1 MNPFFYFIL
10 FFVMTTKKNGE
21 KVNRSIFKPKGAY
34 VIKMIYIILLYVFYL
49 FGGLF
54 NEKLTKTEY
63 KYIDE
68 NNNINILRFKYPAI
82 SLCFPSILSFCI
94 SYFMLNKRKNQYF
107 DPKMESPISFHDKSI
122 IGILYLISSFSSQ
135 TALIYLDFI
144 VKTIG
149 KSCKSASIM
158 FIYFLNTFPFCNKLL
173 KKLLN
178 NNKFSG
184 DKSTKILKKDV
195 LKVLMT
201 TTSVILFNL
210 SSDSEN
216 NSKNSEQSSSY
227 FGISILAMSLFID
240 GLLSL
245 KESMIKTNIM
255 NEKKYDGYENMLC
268 WEYMNIFSFF
278 TFSFSFCQIIFNLFF
293 SDYVNIF
300 KIIFSN
306 SNLLKDL
313 ICYAVFDVLGQSIL
327 YIFLGKYG
335 PLALSM
341 VTSVRKILSISISI
355 LYFGKS
361 ISFSQSISLFLAT
374 SIIFWEIYENGN
386 RSKKIR

>member
-1 MNPFFYFIL
+1 
-10 FFVMTTKKNGE
+10 MTTKKNGE
-21 KVNRSIFKPKGAY
+21 KVNRYTEEKKHTSIT
-34 VIKMIYIILLYVFYL
+34 KMIYIILLYVIYL

-63 KYIDE
+63 EYLDE
-68 NNNINILRFKYPAI
+68 NNNINILKFKYPSI
-82 SLCFPSILSFCI
+82 SLCFPSILSFGI
-94 SYFMLNKRKNQYF
+94 SYFMLNKMK
-107 DPKMESPISFHDKSI
+107 KVESPISFHDKSI
-122 IGILYLISSFSSQ
+122 IGILYIISSFSSQ

-158 FIYFLNTFPFCNKLL
+158 FIYFLNTIPFCNKLL

-178 NNKFSG
+178 NNKLSG
-184 DKSTKILKKDV
+184 DKNTPILLKDII
-195 LKVLMT
+195 KVLMT

-210 SSDSEN
+210 SSDSKKTQKKNEN
-216 NSKNSEQSSSY
+216 GSSY
-227 FGISILAMSLFID
+227 FGISILVLSLFVD

-245 KESMIKTNIM
+245 KESMIKNNIL
-255 NEKKYDGYENMLC
+255 NEKKYEGYDNMLS

-293 SDYVNIF
+293 GDYLNIF
-300 KIIFSN
+300 KVIFTN
-306 SNLLKDL
+306 STLFKDL
-313 ICYAVFDVLGQSIL
+313 ILYAVFDVLGQSVL

-386 RSKKIR
+386 KYKVKSKKN

>member
-1 MNPFFYFIL
+1 
-10 FFVMTTKKNGE
+10 MTTKKNGE
-21 KVNRSIFKPKGAY
+21 KVNRYKEEKKHTSIT
-34 VIKMIYIILLYVFYL
+34 KMIYIILLYVFYL

-63 KYIDE
+63 EYLDE
-68 NNNINILRFKYPAI
+68 NNNIQILKFKYPAI
-82 SLCFPSILSFCI
+82 SLCFPSILSFAI
-94 SYFMLNKRKNQYF
+94 SYFMLNKMK
-107 DPKMESPISFHDKSI
+107 KTESPISFHDKSI
-122 IGILYLISSFSSQ
+122 IGILYIISSFSSQ

-158 FIYFLNTFPFCNKLL
+158 FIYFLNTIPFCNKLL
-173 KKLLN
+173 KRLLN
-178 NNKFSG
+178 NNKLSG
-184 DKSTKILKKDV
+184 DKNAPILLKDII
-195 LKVLMT
+195 KVLMT

-210 SSDSEN
+210 SSDSKKTQTKNEN
-216 NSKNSEQSSSY
+216 GSSY
-227 FGISILAMSLFID
+227 FGISILILSLFVD

-245 KESMIKTNIM
+245 KESMIKNNILS
-255 NEKKYDGYENMLC
+255 EKKYEGYDNMLS

-293 SDYVNIF
+293 GNYAHIF
-300 KIIFSN
+300 KIIFTN
-306 SNLLKDL
+306 SILLKDL
-313 ICYAVFDVLGQSIL
+313 ILYAVFDVLGQSVL

-386 RSKKIR
+386 KYKIKSKKN

>member
-1 MNPFFYFIL
+1 
-10 FFVMTTKKNGE
+10 MTTKKNGE
-21 KVNRSIFKPKGAY
+21 KVNRYMEEKKYTSIT
-34 VIKMIYIILLYVFYL
+34 KMIYIILLYVFYL

-63 KYIDE
+63 EYLDE
-68 NNNINILRFKYPAI
+68 NNNIQILKFKYPAI
-82 SLCFPSILSFCI
+82 SLCFPSILSFAI
-94 SYFMLNKRKNQYF
+94 SYFMLNKMK
-107 DPKMESPISFHDKSI
+107 KTESPISFHDKSI
-122 IGILYLISSFSSQ
+122 IGILYIISSFSSQ

-158 FIYFLNTFPFCNKLL
+158 FIYFLNTIPFCNKLL
-173 KKLLN
+173 KRLLN
-178 NNKFSG
+178 NNKLSG
-184 DKSTKILKKDV
+184 DKNAPILLKDII
-195 LKVLMT
+195 KVLMT

-210 SSDSEN
+210 SSDSKKTQTKNEN
-216 NSKNSEQSSSY
+216 GSSY
-227 FGISILAMSLFID
+227 FGISILILSLFVD

-245 KESMIKTNIM
+245 KESMIKNNILS
-255 NEKKYDGYENMLC
+255 EKKYEGYDNMLS

-278 TFSFSFCQIIFNLFF
+278 TFSFSFCQIIFNIFF
-293 SDYVNIF
+293 GNYAHIF
-300 KIIFSN
+300 KIIFTN
-306 SNLLKDL
+306 SILLKDL
-313 ICYAVFDVLGQSIL
+313 ILYAVFDVLGQSVL

-386 RSKKIR
+386 KYKIKSKKN

>member
-1 MNPFFYFIL
+1 
-10 FFVMTTKKNGE
+10 MTTKKNGE
-21 KVNRSIFKPKGAY
+21 KVNRYKEEKKHTSIT
-34 VIKMIYIILLYVFYL
+34 KMIYIILLYVFYL

-63 KYIDE
+63 EYLDE
-68 NNNINILRFKYPAI
+68 NNNIQILKFKYPSI
-82 SLCFPSILSFCI
+82 SLCFPSILSFTI
-94 SYFMLNKRKNQYF
+94 SYFMLNKK
-107 DPKMESPISFHDKSI
+107 KKTESPISFHDKSI
-122 IGILYLISSFSSQ
+122 IGILYIISSFSSQ

-158 FIYFLNTFPFCNKLL
+158 FIYFLNTIPFCNKLL
-173 KKLLN
+173 KRLLN
-178 NNKFSG
+178 NNKLSG
-184 DKSTKILKKDV
+184 DKNAPILLKDII
-195 LKVLMT
+195 KVLMT

-210 SSDSEN
+210 SSDSKKTQTKNEN
-216 NSKNSEQSSSY
+216 GSSY
-227 FGISILAMSLFID
+227 FGISILILSLFVD

-245 KESMIKTNIM
+245 KESMIKNNILS
-255 NEKKYDGYENMLC
+255 EKKYEGYDNMLS

-278 TFSFSFCQIIFNLFF
+278 TFSFSFCQIIFNIFF
-293 SDYVNIF
+293 GNYAHIF
-300 KIIFSN
+300 KIIFTN
-306 SNLLKDL
+306 SILLKDL
-313 ICYAVFDVLGQSIL
+313 ILYAVFDVLGQSVL

-386 RSKKIR
+386 KYKIKSKKN

>member
-1 MNPFFYFIL
+1 
-10 FFVMTTKKNGE
+10 MTTKKNGE
-21 KVNRSIFKPKGAY
+21 KVNRYKEEKKHTSIT
-34 VIKMIYIILLYVFYL
+34 KMIYIILLYVFYL

-63 KYIDE
+63 EYLDE
-68 NNNINILRFKYPAI
+68 NNNINILKFKYPSI
-82 SLCFPSILSFCI
+82 SLCFPSILSFAI
-94 SYFMLNKRKNQYF
+94 SYFMLNKKKNT
-107 DPKMESPISFHDKSI
+107 ESPISFHDKSI
-122 IGILYLISSFSSQ
+122 IGILYIISSFSSQ

-158 FIYFLNTFPFCNKLL
+158 FIYFLNTIPFCNKLL
-173 KKLLN
+173 KRLLN
-178 NNKFSG
+178 NNKLSG
-184 DKSTKILKKDV
+184 DKNAPILLKDII
-195 LKVLMT
+195 KVLMT

-210 SSDSEN
+210 SSDSKKTQTKNEN
-216 NSKNSEQSSSY
+216 GSSY
-227 FGISILAMSLFID
+227 FGISILILSLFVD

-245 KESMIKTNIM
+245 KESMIKNNILS
-255 NEKKYDGYENMLC
+255 EKKYEGYDNMLS

-293 SDYVNIF
+293 GDYRHIF
-300 KIIFSN
+300 SIIFTN

-313 ICYAVFDVLGQSIL
+313 ILYAVFDVLGQSVL

-361 ISFSQSISLFLAT
+361 ISFSQSISLLLAT

-386 RSKKIR
+386 KYKIKSKKN

>member
-1 MNPFFYFIL
+1 
-10 FFVMTTKKNGE
+10 MTTKKNGE
-21 KVNRSIFKPKGAY
+21 KVNRYMEEKKHTSIT
-34 VIKMIYIILLYVFYL
+34 KMIYIILLYVFYL

-63 KYIDE
+63 EYLDE
-68 NNNINILRFKYPAI
+68 NNNIQILKFKYPSI
-82 SLCFPSILSFCI
+82 SLCFPSILSFAI
-94 SYFMLNKRKNQYF
+94 SYFMLNKMK
-107 DPKMESPISFHDKSI
+107 KTESPISFHDKSI
-122 IGILYLISSFSSQ
+122 IGILYIISSFSSQ

-158 FIYFLNTFPFCNKLL
+158 FIYFLNTIPFCNKLL
-173 KKLLN
+173 KRLLN
-178 NNKFSG
+178 NNKLSG
-184 DKSTKILKKDV
+184 DKNTPILLKDII
-195 LKVLMT
+195 KVLMT

-210 SSDSEN
+210 SSDSKKTQTKNEN
-216 NSKNSEQSSSY
+216 GSSY
-227 FGISILAMSLFID
+227 FGISILILSLFVD

-245 KESMIKTNIM
+245 KESMIKNNILS
-255 NEKKYDGYENMLC
+255 EKKYEGYDNMLS

-278 TFSFSFCQIIFNLFF
+278 TFSFSFCQIIFNIFF
-293 SDYVNIF
+293 GNYAHIF
-300 KIIFSN
+300 KIIFTN
-306 SNLLKDL
+306 SILLKDL
-313 ICYAVFDVLGQSIL
+313 ILYAVFDVLGQSVL

-386 RSKKIR
+386 KYKIKSKKN

>member
-1 MNPFFYFIL
+1 
-10 FFVMTTKKNGE
+10 
-21 KVNRSIFKPKGAY
+21 
-34 VIKMIYIILLYVFYL
+34 
-49 FGGLF
+49 
-54 NEKLTKTEY
+54 
-63 KYIDE
+63 
-68 NNNINILRFKYPAI
+68 
-82 SLCFPSILSFCI
+82 
-94 SYFMLNKRKNQYF
+94 
-107 DPKMESPISFHDKSI
+107 
-122 IGILYLISSFSSQ
+122 
-135 TALIYLDFI
+135 
-144 VKTIG
+144 
-149 KSCKSASIM
+149 
-158 FIYFLNTFPFCNKLL
+158 
-173 KKLLN
+173 
-178 NNKFSG
+178 
-184 DKSTKILKKDV
+184 
-195 LKVLMT
+195 
-201 TTSVILFNL
+201 
-210 SSDSEN
+210 
-216 NSKNSEQSSSY
+216 
-227 FGISILAMSLFID
+227 
-240 GLLSL
+240 
-245 KESMIKTNIM
+245 MIKTNIM
-255 NEKKYDGYENMLC
+255 NEKKYEGYENMLC

>member
-1 MNPFFYFIL
+1 
-10 FFVMTTKKNGE
+10 MTTKKNGE
-21 KVNRSIFKPKGAY
+21 KVNRYKEEKKHTSIT
-34 VIKMIYIILLYVFYL
+34 KMIYIILLYVFYL

-63 KYIDE
+63 EYLDE
-68 NNNINILRFKYPAI
+68 NNNIQILKFKYPAI
-82 SLCFPSILSFCI
+82 SLCFPSILSFAI
-94 SYFMLNKRKNQYF
+94 SYFMLNKMK
-107 DPKMESPISFHDKSI
+107 KTESPISFHDKSI
-122 IGILYLISSFSSQ
+122 IGILYIISSFSSQ

-158 FIYFLNTFPFCNKLL
+158 FIYFLNTIPFCNKLL
-173 KKLLN
+173 KRLLN
-178 NNKFSG
+178 NNKLSG
-184 DKSTKILKKDV
+184 DKNTPILLKDII
-195 LKVLMT
+195 KVLMT

-210 SSDSEN
+210 SSDSKKTQTKNEN
-216 NSKNSEQSSSY
+216 GSSY
-227 FGISILAMSLFID
+227 FGISILILSLFVD

-245 KESMIKTNIM
+245 KESMIKNNILS
-255 NEKKYDGYENMLC
+255 EKKYEGYDNMLS

-293 SDYVNIF
+293 GNYAHIF
-300 KIIFSN
+300 KIIFTN
-306 SNLLKDL
+306 SILLKDL
-313 ICYAVFDVLGQSIL
+313 ILYAVFDVLGQSVL

-386 RSKKIR
+386 KYKIKSKKN

>member
-1 MNPFFYFIL
+1 
-10 FFVMTTKKNGE
+10 MTTKKNGE
-21 KVNRSIFKPKGAY
+21 KVNRYKEEKKHTSIT
-34 VIKMIYIILLYVFYL
+34 KMIYIILLYVFYL

-63 KYIDE
+63 EYLDE
-68 NNNINILRFKYPAI
+68 NNNIQILKFKYPSI
-82 SLCFPSILSFCI
+82 SLCFPSILSFAI
-94 SYFMLNKRKNQYF
+94 SYFMLNKMK
-107 DPKMESPISFHDKSI
+107 KTESPISFHDKSI
-122 IGILYLISSFSSQ
+122 IGILYIISSFSSQ

-158 FIYFLNTFPFCNKLL
+158 FIYFLNTIPFCNKLL
-173 KKLLN
+173 KRLLN
-178 NNKFSG
+178 NNKLSG
-184 DKSTKILKKDV
+184 DKNAPILLKDII
-195 LKVLMT
+195 KVLMT

-210 SSDSEN
+210 SSDSKKTQTKNEN
-216 NSKNSEQSSSY
+216 GSSY
-227 FGISILAMSLFID
+227 FGISILILSLFVD

-245 KESMIKTNIM
+245 KESMIKNNILS
-255 NEKKYDGYENMLC
+255 EKKYEGYDNMLS

-293 SDYVNIF
+293 GNYAHIF
-300 KIIFSN
+300 KIIFTN
-306 SNLLKDL
+306 SILLKDL
-313 ICYAVFDVLGQSIL
+313 ILYAVFDVLGQSVL

-341 VTSVRKILSISISI
+341 VTSVRKIFSISIS
-355 LYFGKS
+355 
-361 ISFSQSISLFLAT
+361 T

-386 RSKKIR
+386 KYKIKSKKN

>member
-1 MNPFFYFIL
+1 
-10 FFVMTTKKNGE
+10 MTTKKNGE
-21 KVNRSIFKPKGAY
+21 KVNRYKEEKKHTSIT
-34 VIKMIYIILLYVFYL
+34 KMIYIILLYVFYL

-63 KYIDE
+63 EYLDE
-68 NNNINILRFKYPAI
+68 NNNILILKFKYPAI
-82 SLCFPSILSFCI
+82 SLCFPSILSFAI
-94 SYFMLNKRKNQYF
+94 SYFMLNKMK
-107 DPKMESPISFHDKSI
+107 KTESPISFHDKSI
-122 IGILYLISSFSSQ
+122 IGILYIISSFSSQ

-158 FIYFLNTFPFCNKLL
+158 FIYFLNTIPFCNKLL
-173 KKLLN
+173 KRLLN
-178 NNKFSG
+178 NNKLSG
-184 DKSTKILKKDV
+184 DKNTPILLKDII
-195 LKVLMT
+195 KVLMT

-210 SSDSEN
+210 SSDSKKTQTKNEN
-216 NSKNSEQSSSY
+216 GSSY
-227 FGISILAMSLFID
+227 FGISILILSLFVD

-245 KESMIKTNIM
+245 KESMIKNNILS
-255 NEKKYDGYENMLC
+255 EKKYEGYDNMLS

-278 TFSFSFCQIIFNLFF
+278 TFSFSFCQIIFNIFF
-293 SDYVNIF
+293 GNYAHIF
-300 KIIFSN
+300 KIIFTN
-306 SNLLKDL
+306 SILLKDL
-313 ICYAVFDVLGQSIL
+313 ILYAVFDVLGQSVL

-386 RSKKIR
+386 KYKIKSKKN

>member
-1 MNPFFYFIL
+1 
-10 FFVMTTKKNGE
+10 MTTKKNGE
-21 KVNRSIFKPKGAY
+21 KVNRYKEEKKHTSIT
-34 VIKMIYIILLYVFYL
+34 KMIYIILLYVFYL

-63 KYIDE
+63 EYLDE
-68 NNNINILRFKYPAI
+68 NNNILILKFKYPAI
-82 SLCFPSILSFCI
+82 SLCFPSILSFAI
-94 SYFMLNKRKNQYF
+94 SYFMLNKMK
-107 DPKMESPISFHDKSI
+107 KTESPISFHDKSI
-122 IGILYLISSFSSQ
+122 IGILYIISSFSSQ

-158 FIYFLNTFPFCNKLL
+158 FIYFLNTIPFCNKLL
-173 KKLLN
+173 KRLLN
-178 NNKFSG
+178 NNKLSG
-184 DKSTKILKKDV
+184 DKNTPILLKDII
-195 LKVLMT
+195 KVLMT

-210 SSDSEN
+210 SSDSKKTQTKNEN
-216 NSKNSEQSSSY
+216 GSSY
-227 FGISILAMSLFID
+227 FGISILILSLFVD

-245 KESMIKTNIM
+245 KESMIKNNILS
-255 NEKKYDGYENMLC
+255 EKKYEGYDNMLS

-293 SDYVNIF
+293 GNYAHIF
-300 KIIFSN
+300 KIIFTN
-306 SNLLKDL
+306 SILLKDL
-313 ICYAVFDVLGQSIL
+313 ILYAVFDVLGQSVL

-386 RSKKIR
+386 KYKIKSKKN

>member
-1 MNPFFYFIL
+1 
-10 FFVMTTKKNGE
+10 MTTKKNGE
-21 KVNRSIFKPKGAY
+21 KVNRYKEEKKHTSIT
-34 VIKMIYIILLYVFYL
+34 KMIYIILLYVFYL

-63 KYIDE
+63 EYLDE
-68 NNNINILRFKYPAI
+68 NNNIQILKFKYPAI
-82 SLCFPSILSFCI
+82 SLCFPSILSFAI
-94 SYFMLNKRKNQYF
+94 SYFMLNKMK
-107 DPKMESPISFHDKSI
+107 KTESPISFHDKSI
-122 IGILYLISSFSSQ
+122 IGILYIISSFSSQ

-158 FIYFLNTFPFCNKLL
+158 FIYFLNTIPFCNKLL
-173 KKLLN
+173 KRLLN
-178 NNKFSG
+178 NNKLSG
-184 DKSTKILKKDV
+184 DKNAPILLKDII
-195 LKVLMT
+195 KVLMT

-210 SSDSEN
+210 SSDSKKTQTKNEN
-216 NSKNSEQSSSY
+216 GSSY
-227 FGISILAMSLFID
+227 FGISILILSLFVD

-245 KESMIKTNIM
+245 KESMIKNNIL
-255 NEKKYDGYENMLC
+255 NEKKYEGYDNMLS

-293 SDYVNIF
+293 GNYAHIF
-300 KIIFSN
+300 KIIFTN
-306 SNLLKDL
+306 SILLKDL
-313 ICYAVFDVLGQSIL
+313 ILYAVFDVLGQSVL

-386 RSKKIR
+386 KYKIKSKKN

>member
-1 MNPFFYFIL
+1 
-10 FFVMTTKKNGE
+10 MTTKKNGE
-21 KVNRSIFKPKGAY
+21 KVNRYKEEKKHTSIT
-34 VIKMIYIILLYVFYL
+34 KMIYIILLYVFYL

-63 KYIDE
+63 EYLDE
-68 NNNINILRFKYPAI
+68 NNNIQILKFKYPSI
-82 SLCFPSILSFCI
+82 SLCFPSILSFAI
-94 SYFMLNKRKNQYF
+94 SYFMLNKMK
-107 DPKMESPISFHDKSI
+107 KTESPISFHDKSI
-122 IGILYLISSFSSQ
+122 IGILYIISSFSSQ

-158 FIYFLNTFPFCNKLL
+158 FIYFLNTIPFCNKLL
-173 KKLLN
+173 KRLLN
-178 NNKFSG
+178 NNKLSG
-184 DKSTKILKKDV
+184 DKNTPILLKDII
-195 LKVLMT
+195 KVLMT

-210 SSDSEN
+210 SSDSKKTQTKNEN
-216 NSKNSEQSSSY
+216 GSSY
-227 FGISILAMSLFID
+227 FGISILILSLFVD

-245 KESMIKTNIM
+245 KESMIKNNILS
-255 NEKKYDGYENMLC
+255 EKKYEGYDNMLS

-293 SDYVNIF
+293 GNYAHIF
-300 KIIFSN
+300 KIIFTN
-306 SNLLKDL
+306 SILLKDL
-313 ICYAVFDVLGQSIL
+313 ILYAVFDVLGQSVL

-386 RSKKIR
+386 KYKIKSKKN

>member
-1 MNPFFYFIL
+1 
-10 FFVMTTKKNGE
+10 MTTKKNGE
-21 KVNRSIFKPKGAY
+21 KVNRYKEEKKHTSIT
-34 VIKMIYIILLYVFYL
+34 KMIYIILLYVFYL

-63 KYIDE
+63 EYLDE
-68 NNNINILRFKYPAI
+68 NNNIQILKFKYPAI
-82 SLCFPSILSFCI
+82 SLCFPSILSFAI
-94 SYFMLNKRKNQYF
+94 SYFMLNKMK
-107 DPKMESPISFHDKSI
+107 KTESPISFHDKSI
-122 IGILYLISSFSSQ
+122 IGILYIISSFSSQ

-158 FIYFLNTFPFCNKLL
+158 FIYFLNTIPFCNKLL
-173 KKLLN
+173 KRLLN
-178 NNKFSG
+178 NNKLSG
-184 DKSTKILKKDV
+184 DKNAPILLKDII
-195 LKVLMT
+195 KVLMT

-210 SSDSEN
+210 SSDSKKTQTKNEN
-216 NSKNSEQSSSY
+216 GSSY
-227 FGISILAMSLFID
+227 FGISILILSLFVD

-245 KESMIKTNIM
+245 KESMIKNNILS
-255 NEKKYDGYENMLC
+255 EKKYEGYDNMLS

-278 TFSFSFCQIIFNLFF
+278 TFSFSFCQIIFNIFF
-293 SDYVNIF
+293 GNYAHIF
-300 KIIFSN
+300 KIIFTN
-306 SNLLKDL
+306 SILLKDL
-313 ICYAVFDVLGQSIL
+313 ILYAVFDVLGQSVL

-386 RSKKIR
+386 KYKIKSKKN

>member
-1 MNPFFYFIL
+1 ME
-10 FFVMTTKKNGE
+10 KKEKNGE
-21 KVNRSIFKPKGAY
+21 KEKNKLNNINNDNTDSSLT
-34 VIKMIYIILLYVFYL
+34 KMIYIILLYVFYL

-54 NEKLTKTEY
+54 NERLTKTEY
-63 KYIDE
+63 DYIDE
-68 NNNINILRFKYPAI
+68 NGNKNILKFKYPSI

-94 SYFMLNKRKNQYF
+94 SSFMLKNMKKKYF
-107 DPKMESPISFHDKSI
+107 NSKIESPISFHDKSI
-122 IGILYLISSFSSQ
+122 IGILHIISVFTAQ

-158 FIYFLNTFPFCNKLL
+158 FIYFLNTIPFCNKLL

-178 NNKFSG
+178 NKAKTENK
-184 DKSTKILKKDV
+184 KEKILMKDV
-195 LKVLMT
+195 IKVLMT

-210 SSDSEN
+210 SSDS
-216 NSKNSEQSSSY
+216 KNDKKNKEEQSSSY
-227 FGISILAMSLFID
+227 FGIIVLLISLFSD

-245 KESMIKTNIM
+245 KENMIKNNISSD
-255 NEKKYDGYENMLC
+255 EKYEGYNNLLS

-278 TFSFSFCQIIFNLFF
+278 TFSFSFYQIISNL
-293 SDYVNIF
+293 YLGNYKLIF
-300 KIIFSN
+300 KVILSN
-306 SNLLKDL
+306 KILMKDL
-313 ICYAVFDVLGQSIL
+313 FSYAIFDVLGQSVL

-355 LYFGKS
+355 LYFGKP
-361 ISFSQSISLFLAT
+361 ISFPQSISLFLAT
-374 SIIFWEIYENGN
+374 SIIFWEIYEKGN
-386 RSKKIR
+386 KKEIKTKKNE

>member
-1 MNPFFYFIL
+1 
-10 FFVMTTKKNGE
+10 MTTKKNGE
-21 KVNRSIFKPKGAY
+21 KVNRYKEEKKHTSIT
-34 VIKMIYIILLYVFYL
+34 KMIYIILLYVFYL

-63 KYIDE
+63 EYLDE
-68 NNNINILRFKYPAI
+68 NNNIQILKFKYPSI
-82 SLCFPSILSFCI
+82 SLCFPSILSFAI
-94 SYFMLNKRKNQYF
+94 SYFMLNKMK
-107 DPKMESPISFHDKSI
+107 KTESPISFHDKSI
-122 IGILYLISSFSSQ
+122 IGILYIISSFSSQ

-158 FIYFLNTFPFCNKLL
+158 FIYFLNTIPFCNKLL
-173 KKLLN
+173 KRLLN
-178 NNKFSG
+178 NNKLSG
-184 DKSTKILKKDV
+184 DKNAPILLKDII
-195 LKVLMT
+195 KVLMT

-210 SSDSEN
+210 SSDSKKTQTKNEN
-216 NSKNSEQSSSY
+216 GSSY
-227 FGISILAMSLFID
+227 FGISILILSLFVD

-245 KESMIKTNIM
+245 KESMIKNNILS
-255 NEKKYDGYENMLC
+255 EKKYEGYDNMLS

-293 SDYVNIF
+293 GNYAHIF
-300 KIIFSN
+300 KIIFTN
-306 SNLLKDL
+306 SILLKDL
-313 ICYAVFDVLGQSIL
+313 ILYAVFDVLGQSVL

-386 RSKKIR
+386 KYKIKSKKN

>member
-1 MNPFFYFIL
+1 
-10 FFVMTTKKNGE
+10 
-21 KVNRSIFKPKGAY
+21 
-34 VIKMIYIILLYVFYL
+34 
-49 FGGLF
+49 
-54 NEKLTKTEY
+54 
-63 KYIDE
+63 
-68 NNNINILRFKYPAI
+68 
-82 SLCFPSILSFCI
+82 
-94 SYFMLNKRKNQYF
+94 MLNKK
-107 DPKMESPISFHDKSI
+107 KKTESPISFHDKSI
-122 IGILYLISSFSSQ
+122 IGILYIISSFSSQ

-158 FIYFLNTFPFCNKLL
+158 FIYFLNTIPFCNKLL
-173 KKLLN
+173 KRLLN
-178 NNKFSG
+178 NNKLSG
-184 DKSTKILKKDV
+184 DKNAPILLKDII
-195 LKVLMT
+195 KVLMT

-210 SSDSEN
+210 SSDSKKTQTKNEN
-216 NSKNSEQSSSY
+216 GSSY
-227 FGISILAMSLFID
+227 FGISILILSLFVD

-245 KESMIKTNIM
+245 KESMIKNNILS
-255 NEKKYDGYENMLC
+255 EKKYEGYDNMLS

-293 SDYVNIF
+293 GNYAHIF
-300 KIIFSN
+300 KIIFTN
-306 SNLLKDL
+306 SILLKDL
-313 ICYAVFDVLGQSIL
+313 ILYAVFDVLGQSVL

-386 RSKKIR
+386 KYKIKSKKN